1 MTTQNIREIIARRAA
16 DELKIGNLVN
26 LGIGM
31 PTMVADYISPEK
43 HIVFQSENGMAGVDA
58 TPQAGQEDW
67 HITNSAGAPVTAIT
81 GASYF
86 DSALSFSII
95 RGGHVD
101 ATILGAMEVDQ
112 EGNLANWIVP
122 NKMVAGMGGAMDLV
136 VGAKKVII
144 MMEHCNKNGEPKI
157 LKKCRLPLTAARQVN
172 LIITE
177 LAVIEVTGNGL
188 LLKEI
193 SRDTTVE
200 TVLKKTEA
208 ELMVDKQIKYFG
220 VSNEESND

>member
-1 MTTQNIREIIARRAA
+1 MNAINYRELIAKRAA
-16 DELKIGNLVN
+16 KELKTGDLVN

-31 PTMVADYISPEK
+31 PTSVANYVSPDK
-43 HIVFQSENGMAGVDA
+43 HVVFQSENGMVGVDA
-58 TPQAGQEDW
+58 APAEGAEDW
-67 HITNSAGAPVTAIT
+67 DLTNSAGMPVTAIE
-81 GASYF
+81 GANYF
-86 DSALSFSII
+86 DSSTSFQII

-144 MMEHCNKNGEPKI
+144 MMEHCNKNGAPKI
-157 LKKCRLPLTAARQVN
+157 LKKCRLPLTAAKQVN

-177 LAVIEVTGNGL
+177 LAVIEVINEGL
-188 LLKEI
+188 LLKEVAFNT
-193 SRDTTVE
+193 SVE
-200 TVLKKTEA
+200 EVLKKTEA
-208 ELMVDKQIKYFG
+208 ELMVSDDLKIFG
-220 VSNEESND
+220 V